1 MNGYWGAR
9 VLLLSK
15 KGAGKGWCVFVCVCV
30 GWGGGGVY
38 HIQRL
43 TKLIF
48 SQDLCKKKQRRLPV
62 DNSVPCFNILDQI
75 LLLFLFLIYAEKF
88 RLNVGVPLFDKVKQT
103 YLKTS

>member
-1 MNGYWGAR
+1 MCYFFRKRAR
-9 VLLLSK
+9 E
-15 KGAGKGWCVFVCVCV
+15 KGGVCLCVCV
-30 GWGGGGVY
+30 WGGGGVY

-43 TKLIF
+43 TKLLF

>member
-1 MNGYWGAR
+1 M
-9 VLLLSK
+9 
-15 KGAGKGWCVFVCVCV
+15 VCVCV
-30 GWGGGGVY
+30 CVCGVGGGGVY

-43 TKLIF
+43 TKLLF